1 MIIHWARML
10 SVSVIVQEPGRVEAD
25 IQEDTVF
32 FSISDDGGHSIMKA
46 LVLEIQKNCVV
57 KEVATPTPGD
67 NDILVKIMANGVCRS
82 DWHVWEAEVNNYPS
96 NILGHEFTGIVEEV
110 GKNVT
115 RFKKG
120 DRVIAPFSGSEGT
133 CPQCQ
138 QGHTNICDSFLLPG
152 FMYPGGFAEYVSIP
166 FGERNLVHLPEEIS
180 FVDGAA
186 LGCRFMTAFHGIVDQ
201 AKIQPGEWVAVY
213 GCGGVGLSAINIA
226 AAIGAN
232 VIGVDI
238 NDANLELAK
247 QMGAAYTINS
257 KQTEPVAAIQEIT
270 KGGAHVSI
278 DALGFT
284 QTCVSGIRSL
294 RKRGRHLQ
302 VGLTSNHEQG
312 HIAIPVNEMIL
323 KEINFITTLGMPAH
337 RFGSLLPLVTTGRL
351 TPGKMVTRE
360 IALSEVNDIFTAM
373 SSYSNTGTFVVT
385 KFA

>member
-1 MIIHWARML
+1 
-10 SVSVIVQEPGRVEAD
+10 
-25 IQEDTVF
+25 
-32 FSISDDGGHSIMKA
+32 MKA
-46 LVLEIQKNCVV
+46 LVLESQMNCVV
-57 KEVATPTPGD
+57 KEVPTPTPGD
-67 NDILVKIMANGVCRS
+67 NDILVRIMANGVCRS
-82 DWHVWEAEVNNYPS
+82 DWHVWEAETNRYPS
-96 NILGHEFTGIVEEV
+96 NILGHEFTGVVEEV

-138 QGHTNICDSFLLPG
+138 QGHTNICDSVLLPG
-152 FMYPGGFAEYVSIP
+152 FMYPGGYAEYVSIP

-180 FVDGAA
+180 FVEGAA
-186 LGCRFMTAFHGIVDQ
+186 LGCRFMTAFHGVVDQ

-213 GCGGVGLSAINIA
+213 GCGGVGLSAINIS

-247 QMGAAYTINS
+247 QMGAAHTINS
-257 KQTEPVAAIQEIT
+257 KQTDPITAIQELT

-278 DALGFT
+278 DALGFS

-302 VGLTSNHEQG
+302 VGLTSNHEHGQ
-312 HIAIPVNEMIL
+312 IAIPVNEMIM
-323 KEINFITTLGMPAH
+323 KEISFITTLGMPAH
-337 RFGSLLPLVTTGRL
+337 RFGAMLPLVTTGRL
-351 TPGKMVTRE
+351 SPGKMVTRE
-360 IALSEVNDIFTAM
+360 IALSEVNDIFTGM

>member
-1 MIIHWARML
+1 
-10 SVSVIVQEPGRVEAD
+10 
-25 IQEDTVF
+25 
-32 FSISDDGGHSIMKA
+32 MKA
-46 LVLEIQKNCVV
+46 LVLESQMNCVV
-57 KEVATPTPGD
+57 REVATPTPGD
-67 NDILVKIMANGVCRS
+67 NDIVVKIMANGVCRS

-96 NILGHEFTGIVEEV
+96 KILGHEFTGVVEEV

-201 AKIQPGEWVAVY
+201 VKVLPGEWVAVF

-226 AAIGAN
+226 TAIGAN
-232 VIGVDI
+232 VIGIDI

-278 DALGFT
+278 DALGYT

-302 VGLTSNHEQG
+302 VGLTTNHEQG

-360 IALSEVNDIFTAM
+360 IALSEVNDIFAAM